1 MLTTVQ
7 RGIQNLQVKKKRK
20 KSEPNGNRMHSS
32 KYQEIIKV
40 KGYNIK
46 VPSQIASETLF
57 KDLVQRQSTCIS
69 SPPYVI
75 VFKLRVSQMS

>member
-7 RGIQNLQVKKKRK
+7 RGIQNLQVKKKK

-40 KGYNIK
+40 KRYNIQ
-46 VPSQIASETLF
+46 VPSQIVSETLF
-57 KDLVQRQSTCIS
+57 KDLVQHQSTCIS

-75 VFKLRVSQMS
+75 VFMLRVSRMS